1 MRKNDIQ
8 LLSEA
13 YSVTRRPRHTFIIES
28 QLNETLEILQ
38 EGMWDRLK
46 SDAAGA
52 TTGMGKKAIGTLGRA
67 ATLGIGGKYN
77 PFNKMVAQ
85 GRQAGQEARAASLGK
100 SHSAKLTKEMDNVTR
115 AFNKAIDNYIADM
128 EKQKLITPG
137 QVNQQTNALKTEFG
151 NSLQKSQQTVDGLVQ
166 QATSMTQAGADGKTQ
181 GGMAQQ
187 QVGGAGTGD
196 DSGLTAAGT
205 AINKNV
211 IQPAKTALQNT
222 GQAVG
227 DQLAKVPGAVSD
239 AAGAARTALNKVPG
253 QVVQGVGDLSQQL
266 QNVPGQVKKNFQVG
280 QANAQA
286 RAGTA
291 PAEGEAPATPGADTT
306 AKVGELK
313 DEIEGEKKPSG
324 MNALKSSNLKE
335 ENEEPEDDTPAEGSG
350 SELLGYNHSDWEAED
365 PDQAAMDREEEEEKV
380 SKEQVDPLNPVFPYT
395 YLNESNV
402 QAYADNMNPGWQRD
416 DLKSGRD
423 SRLL

>member
-211 IQPAKTALQNT
+211 IQPAKTAIQNT

-227 DQLAKVPGAVSD
+227 DQLAKVPG
-239 AAGAARTALNKVPG
+239 
-253 QVVQGVGDLSQQL
+253 
-266 QNVPGQVKKNFQVG
+266 
-280 QANAQA
+280 
-286 RAGTA
+286 TA
-291 PAEGEAPATPGADTT
+291 PAEGEAPGTPGADTT

-313 DEIEGEKKPSG
+313 DELEGEKKPTG

-350 SELLGYNHSDWEAED
+350 SELLGYNHSDWDAED
-365 PDQAAMDREEEEEKV
+365 PDEAAMNREEEEKV